1 MEDSCS
7 QVECVCF
14 DRAQRLRTMTDA
26 VLFCTSSL
34 RSGQNDIDGVC
45 SGTIAPSCRRPECSS
60 YADSSAATRHKPICA
75 RTGSTCHQVDAG
87 NVPRFISTSVKLG
100 LLLSA
105 LVLLLQVPGASAG
118 THVTKVSPRNR
129 PLTGG
134 QSITIAGFEF
144 GALDAHQAARVGGTA
159 ATATVWRSATE
170 LVAVVAP
177 GAQPIPGAQIFDVVG
192 MPHHCI
198 NGRGILFQIVQIFV
212 REQARVTGRMS

>member
-7 QVECVCF
+7 QVECGCV

-26 VLFCTSSL
+26 VLFCASSL
-34 RSGQNDIDGVC
+34 RVGQNDTDGAC
-45 SGTIAPSCRRPECSS
+45 SGTNAPSCRRPVSGSSS

-75 RTGSTCHQVDAG
+75 STGSTYHQVDAG

-105 LVLLLQVPGASAG
+105 LVLLLQVPDASAG

-144 GALDAHQAARVGGTA
+144 GGRYAKQTARVGGTA

-170 LVAVVAP
+170 LVTVVAP
-177 GAQPIPGAQIFDVVG
+177 GAQPIPGA
-192 MPHHCI
+192 
-198 NGRGILFQIVQIFV
+198 
-212 REQARVTGRMS
+212 